1 MVKHDIM
8 KEIKLGRNTMNDTNK
23 DEIVTITIMKKGTM
37 AGSIVFDPKWSEED
51 IKIVSSIGSTIYKEP
66 EDMFSYTLEG
76 ERKVIRSGLRRE
88 MESIMH
94 GWQGS
99 FGIHNC
105 QDEEEV
111 IRVLESIENDEEATE
126 GHSAA
131 AFEAYMQVKPIYNI
145 LQKYK

>member
-1 MVKHDIM
+1 M
-8 KEIKLGRNTMNDTNK
+8 
-23 DEIVTITIMKKGTM
+23 
-37 AGSIVFDPKWSEED
+37 FDSKWSEED
-51 IKIVSSIGSTIYKEP
+51 IEIVRSVGSQMYKES
-66 EDMFSYTLEG
+66 EDMFSFTLEG
-76 ERKVIRSGLRRE
+76 ERKIIRSGLRRE

-99 FGIHNC
+99 FGINNC

-111 IRVLESIENDEEATE
+111 IRLLESIGNDEEATE

-131 AFEAYMQVKPIYNI
+131 AFEAYMLVKPIYNI